1 MATSNAAWGGL
12 NIGYQQDSTPEITNS
27 QVSKIVPDWVFELK
41 SGWGQ
46 GAAPETVDPFIE
58 RVEPSEIENNTCIV
72 NVNLAQFNAI
82 NGHEGCRMKEI
93 SVLSGCDIQ
102 EVVPEVATDT
112 CEKDIKILGT
122 GEDAERNIL
131 NSIWLMDVCINVYV
145 ELQTT
150 IIPLKAG
157 TQLEQV
163 VTSEAYGLPPLA
175 DAEAIK
181 KNPDLKEMTPQQ
193 KYAMKQRKVLEQQL
207 KQMQEMQQQMGMG
220 GMGMQMSMNFG
231 QQGGNQGGGHQ
242 GHQQQNNYNNNNYN
256 NNYQNNHHGGHQNN
270 YQQGGYNSY
279 RGRGRGRGGYNKQNN
294 W

>member
-1 MATSNAAWGGL
+1 MSTNWGGL

-27 QVSKIVPDWVFELK
+27 QVSKVIPDWVFELK

-93 SVLSGCDIQ
+93 SVLAGCDIQ
-102 EVVPEVATDT
+102 EVVPEEETDR

-122 GEDAERNIL
+122 GEHAERNIT
-131 NSIWLMDVCINVYV
+131 NAVWLMDVCINVYV
-145 ELQTT
+145 ELGTT

-175 DAEAIK
+175 DEEASK
-181 KNPDLKEMTPQQ
+181 KNAELKNMTPQQ
-193 KYAMKQRKVLEQQL
+193 KYAAKQRKVLEQQL

-231 QQGGNQGGGHQ
+231 NQGGNNHHQGGNNH
-242 GHQQQNNYNNNNYN
+242 HHQQNNYH
-256 NNYQNNHHGGHQNN
+256 NNYQNNYHQNN
-270 YQQGGYNSY
+270 NHHHNNYQHGGGYNNH
-279 RGRGRGRGGYNKQNN
+279 RGRGRGRYNKNHHNN